1 LRQQVIGGRGR
12 MEEHNPN
19 SEVRF
24 EAGSQLS
31 ILGSVGRLMRTYEVD
46 LTGNKKG
53 RRCGKI

>member
-1 LRQQVIGGRGR
+1 